1 MFCILTDLFPFYP
14 SNCSRAQCWVNKHQK
29 IYLFQRL
36 VEAGNI
42 QDKSYTITQHT
53 LSFFTEKMGKE
64 YITYSFMEA
73 YLKHQVGQQE
83 FILF

>member
-1 MFCILTDLFPFYP
+1 M
-14 SNCSRAQCWVNKHQK
+14 
-29 IYLFQRL
+29 
-36 VEAGNI
+36 EAGNI
-42 QDKSYTITQHT
+42 QDKSFTITQNT

-64 YITYSFMEA
+64 YTCITYSFMEA

>member
-1 MFCILTDLFPFYP
+1 M
-14 SNCSRAQCWVNKHQK
+14 
-29 IYLFQRL
+29 
-36 VEAGNI
+36 EAGNI

-53 LSFFTEKMGKE
+53 LSFFTEKMEKE

>member
-1 MFCILTDLFPFYP
+1 M
-14 SNCSRAQCWVNKHQK
+14 
-29 IYLFQRL
+29 
-36 VEAGNI
+36 EAGNI
-42 QDKSYTITQHT
+42 QDKSFTITQHT
-53 LSFFTEKMGKE
+53 LRFFFTEKMGKE